1 MTTVE
6 EAAAYWAA
14 MVPRIET
21 APPAEFFE
29 PLDLGDLRDGVIEED
44 LVESESE
51 PGKWYRLIRTASGW
65 QHYDTECWPALRGDS
80 CKHVERKNMESG
92 LIPATGT
99 ALALIEEAEDRDIIE
114 AIGGKIVETWVYTF
128 QQGGNTVVGIS
139 SKGVEAAARELAKEG
154 EAIREI
160 DCVLTFED
168 ESEARF
174 LAKAGR
180 YAVHADGRE
189 ILLDVAVRG
198 KRVSKVMRLQNG
210 GTRQDESWYEKG
222 ITKAVRNAKLALLPE
237 SVQSYIIAEAG
248 KQGRSRNLGP
258 RQAVQQPR
266 QPAAVPARASTP
278 APAPS
283 ADCEHVAAFDE
294 KSALMV
300 CGKCGLVLEEPP
312 PSPPRQ
318 QAGLPV

>member
-1 MTTVE
+1 MDVSAAE
-6 EAAAYWAA
+6 EIEAAARHWASLTEIA
-14 MVPRIET
+14 DT
-21 APPAEFFE
+21 APPAEFFD
-29 PLDLGDLRDGVIEED
+29 PLDLSGMEEGVIEEA
-44 LVESESE
+44 LVESDSE
-51 PGKWYRLIRTASGW
+51 PGKWYRLIRTNNGW
-65 QHYDTECWPALRGDS
+65 QHYDTDCMGYLMYGHCHHIKE
-80 CKHVERKNMESG
+80 KEMESG
-92 LIPATGT
+92 LVPATGQ
-99 ALALIEEAEDRDIIE
+99 ALALIEEAEDADIIA

-128 QQGGNTVVGIS
+128 QQGGQTVVGIS

-198 KRVSKVMRLQNG
+198 KRVSKAMRLQNG
-210 GTRQDESWYEKG
+210 GTRQDDSWYEKG

-237 SVQSYIIAEAG
+237 SVQSLIIAEAA

-258 RQAVQQPR
+258 RQQVQPPR
-266 QPAAVPARASTP
+266 QAQRAVEAPTPAAE
-278 APAPS
+278 
-283 ADCEHVAAFDE
+283 CEHVATFDE
-294 KSALMV
+294 KSTLMV
-300 CGKCGLVLEEPP
+300 CGKCGVVLEDGP
-312 PSPPRQ
+312 PSSAKQ
-318 QAGLPV
+318 GALVQ